1 MKFNESCYT
10 LEEINYPKGIF
21 DNSVDITYVITMDN
35 ATERQK
41 KVYNQ
46 LNKFRPTKKVIIVKN
61 KGFRKCDKHDYNHN
75 KIDIS
80 YKDLTYTNMYIFHL
94 AKKYNHILI
103 LEDDFIFSNK
113 LLNNKITNSINQ
125 FIIDKNPNIYYLGCL
140 PYIFNIFNNS
150 HPNVCL
156 STATHAVIY
165 GKTIREYL
173 GKVYKHKTNYKDIDV
188 MTGTLSGMY
197 MYKEPL
203 SIQLVLETENK
214 KNWGHGGIL
223 TKLGGLLLTKFMNV
237 LELDKEENIEYKWNN
252 LYHKLFIFNI
262 ILYLLIYYI
271 VYLGVTKIFK

>member
-1 MKFNESCYT
+1 MEFNESCYT

-21 DNSVDITYVITMDN
+21 DNSVDITYVITMDS
-35 ATERQK
+35 ATERQQE
-41 KVYNQ
+41 VYSQ

-75 KIDIS
+75 KVDIS

-125 FIIDKNPNIYYLGCL
+125 FIIDKNPNVYYLGCL
-140 PYIFNIFNNS
+140 PYFFNIFNK
-150 HPNVCL
+150 
-156 STATHAVIY
+156 THQKLFVGGAMHSVIY

-173 GKVYKHKTNYKDIDV
+173 GKVYKRKNYYKDIDV
-188 MTGTLSGMY
+188 MTCNLSGMY

-214 KNWGHGGIL
+214 QNWGHGGIL

-237 LELDKEENIEYKWNN
+237 LEFDKDENIEYKWNKI
-252 LYHKLFIFNI
+252 YHKLFIFNI

-271 VYLGVTKIFK
+271 VYLGVTKLLK